1 MSDKLKLTIKQ
12 AEAITLLKSKALHVL
27 LYGGAR
33 SGKTVAFL
41 MAILY
46 RANRYPGSRHLI
58 ARWRYNHAKTSIWR
72 ESLLPMLKVHSEVGY
87 ELYESDPVHVVFDN
101 GSEIW
106 IGGFEDKERVEK
118 LLGHEYATIMFNE
131 VSQIGFEAVT
141 LGMSRLAQTIKGLVN
156 KAYYDC
162 NPPSPLHWSHKLF
175 IEKVDPVSGERLQQP
190 DLYRHLRMNPSDNKE
205 NLPENYIRDILGALP
220 DRARR
225 RMRDGEWVKAEGV
238 IYEHFQDS
246 MIIPYDE
253 LPSMEYY
260 SIGVDFGLNMAAVL
274 YGWCGETLYLM
285 DDHGTYNATTSTFNG
300 QINALWGELIPHNV
314 ARYCDPSGGER
325 LQEITNGEPANNA
338 VDDGIDFLN
347 TKMEH
352 GEFRV
357 TERASGFISE
367 IGNYKRDEK
376 ERVVKID
383 DHYMDAGRYG
393 AYSFQRPAGLGKQEQ
408 KHKPVA
414 AGMRDMRF

>member
-1 MSDKLKLTIKQ
+1 MSNIYKITTRQ
-12 AEAITLLKSKALHVL
+12 AQAISLIKSKALHIL
-27 LYGGAR
+27 LFGGAR
-33 SGKTVAFL
+33 SSKTETFL
-41 MAILY
+41 MAEIY
-46 RANRYPGSRHLI
+46 RANRYPGSRHLA
-58 ARWRYNHAKTSIWR
+58 ARWRYSHAKTSLWH
-72 ESLLPMLKVHSEVGY
+72 ESLKPLLTTHSEDTY
-87 ELYESDPVHVVFDN
+87 QLYESDPVHVEFSN

-106 IGGFEDKERVEK
+106 IGGFDDKERVEK
-118 LLGHEYATIMFNE
+118 MLGHEYATILFNE
-131 VSQIGFEAVT
+131 VSQIGYEVVT
-141 LGMSRLAQTIKGLVN
+141 LGMTRLAQKIEGLVN

-190 DLYRHLRMNPSDNKE
+190 DLYRHLRMNPSDNKD

-246 MIIPYDE
+246 MIIPYDD
-253 LPSMEYY
+253 LPPMEYY

-274 YGWCGETLYLM
+274 YGWCGETLYLV

-300 QINALWGELIPHNV
+300 QIDALWGELIPRNV

-352 GEFRV
+352 GEFFV
-357 TERASGFISE
+357 TDRASGFISE
-367 IGNYKRDEK
+367 VGNYKRDEK

-393 AYSFQRPAGLGKQEQ
+393 AYSFQKPAGLGKQKQ
-408 KHKPVA
+408 KRKPVT